1 MKILQIIPTLG
12 SGGAERFV
20 VDLSNE
26 LYRRGNKVILCT
38 LYNTNSKEEYA
49 FFEKELDS
57 SIERKHT
64 GKKLGFDIKLFY
76 RLYQVIR
83 EVNPEVVHTHLSVVN
98 YLILSVLFLWKKVK
112 FVHTLHSD
120 ASKLVKNTL
129 EKHIRK
135 FLYNDR
141 VIPVC
146 ISTNSRVSF
155 ERLYGKR
162 YSSHLILNGRAK
174 DSRKN
179 IEDIEIDSRVLEI
192 KSNHASLFLTIGR
205 YSKEKNLINLV
216 KAFKNLIE
224 TGKKDIYLIIIGDGD
239 EEIKKELMQYESHQ
253 ILLLGRKNNVIPY
266 MKMAEVFILPSLFEG
281 MPISLIEAFSQGLIP
296 LVTPVG
302 GMKNMIVTGKTGF
315 FIETPSIENI
325 QAAIESYFKLSSQ
338 EKITIKNEVKKEFET
353 RYNIEICAEKYLNLY
368 RK

>member
-20 VDLSNE
+20 IDLSNE
-26 LYRRGNKVILCT
+26 LHWRGNKVILCT

-64 GKKLGFDIKLFY
+64 SKKLGFDIKIFY
-76 RLYQVIR
+76 RLYQVIKD
-83 EVNPEVVHTHLSVVN
+83 VNPEVVHTHLSVIN
-98 YLILSVLFLWKKVK
+98 YLILSVLFLGKKVK

-120 ASKLVKNTL
+120 ASKLVKNRI
-129 EKHIRK
+129 EEYIRK
-135 FLYNDR
+135 FLYKDR

-146 ISTNSRVSF
+146 ISTNSRISF
-155 ERLYGKR
+155 ERLYGKN
-162 YSSHLILNGRAK
+162 YSPHLILNGRAK
-174 DSRKN
+174 NSVKDLKN
-179 IEDIEIDSRVLEI
+179 TELDASILKI
-192 KSNHASLFLTIGR
+192 KSDHASLFLTVGR

-224 TGKKDIYLIIIGDGD
+224 TGRKDIYLIIIGDGD
-239 EEIKKELMQYESHQ
+239 EEIKKELMQYESRQ
-253 ILLLGRKNNVIPY
+253 ILLLGRKDNVIPY

-302 GMKNMIVTGKTGF
+302 GMKNMIVHGKTGF

-325 QAAIESYFKLSSQ
+325 QGAIESYFKLSAQ
-338 EKITIKNEVKKEFET
+338 EKITIKNEVKKEFENQYT
-353 RYNIEICAEKYLNLY
+353 IKICADKYFNLY
-368 RK
+368 TK

>member
-20 VDLSNE
+20 TDLSNE
-26 LYRRGNKVILCT
+26 LHRRGNQVVLCT
-38 LYNTNSKEEYA
+38 LYDIDSKEEYS
-49 FFEKELDS
+49 FFEKELDV

-76 RLYQVIR
+76 RLYQVIK

-120 ASKLVKNTL
+120 ASKLVKNML
-129 EKHIRK
+129 EKRIRK
-135 FLYNDR
+135 FLYKDR

-146 ISTNSRVSF
+146 ISKNSRISF
-155 ERLYGKR
+155 ERLYGKN
-162 YSSHLILNGRAK
+162 YSPRLILNGRAK
-174 DSRKN
+174 DSVKN
-179 IEDIEIDSRVLEI
+179 IKNTELDARVLEI
-192 KSNHASLFLTIGR
+192 KSNHTSLFLTVGR
-205 YSKEKNLINLV
+205 YSKEKNLINLI
-216 KAFKNLIE
+216 KAFKNVIAK
-224 TGKKDIYLIIIGDGD
+224 GRKDIFLMIIGDGD
-239 EEIKKELMQYESHQ
+239 EEIKKELMQYESRQ

-281 MPISLIEAFSQGLIP
+281 MPISLIEAFSQGVIP

-302 GMKNMIVTGKTGF
+302 GMKNMIVHGKTGF

-325 QAAIESYFKLSSQ
+325 QAAIESYFKLSPQ
-338 EKITIKNEVKKEFET
+338 EKMTIKNEVKKEFET
-353 RYNIEICAEKYLNLY
+353 QYTIEICAEKYLNLY
-368 RK
+368 TK